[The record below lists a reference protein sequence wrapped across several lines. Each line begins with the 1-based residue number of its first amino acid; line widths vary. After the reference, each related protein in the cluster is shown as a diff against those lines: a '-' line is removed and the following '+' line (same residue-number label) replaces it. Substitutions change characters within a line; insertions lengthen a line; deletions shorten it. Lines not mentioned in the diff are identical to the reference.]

1 MDFERVR
8 RVQTHEKRNPKKM
21 SSKLAIL
28 ASVCTLLLLQGC
40 ASQMN
45 PVGEVKFD
53 CNRRQDAKSPYCRSF
68 RSVDAS
74 TTGEIPQSRF
84 DKEFNME
91 ELDRLIGISPD
102 EDTKTES
109 SATGKKPRPVI
120 LPHQIRQEPPL
131 SGAPVR
137 EGPVVQR
144 VWVKRF
150 VDGNDVLTENTVV
163 YKEIRG
169 NRWAGF
175 EGQGTSLIGDQR
187 TYPRRPIETTPPAPN
202 NTNVQDAQRPQS
214 APPTEFN
221 QPGSNSEP
229 SEAAFDPAVSG
240 SQTMPK

>member
-1 MDFERVR
+1 M
-8 RVQTHEKRNPKKM
+8 M
-21 SSKLAIL
+21 SSKFSIL
-28 ASVCTLLLLQGC
+28 ASVCTLIVLQGC

-91 ELDRLIGISPD
+91 ELDRLIGINPD
-102 EDTKTES
+102 EETKSES
-109 SATGKKPRPVI
+109 AASGKKPRPVI

-131 SGAPVR
+131 AGAPVR

-175 EGQGTSLIGDQR
+175 DGQGSSLIGDQR
-187 TYPRRPIETTPPAPN
+187 TYPRRPIEAAPATASNPN
-202 NTNVQDAQRPQS
+202 SQDAQRQQG
-214 APPTEFN
+214 APSSEFN
-221 QPGSNSEP
+221 QPGSNSEQ

>member
-1 MDFERVR
+1 M
-8 RVQTHEKRNPKKM
+8 K
-21 SSKLAIL
+21 SSKFSIL
-28 ASVCTLLLLQGC
+28 ASVCALLVLQGC

-74 TTGEIPQSRF
+74 TSGEIPQSRF
-84 DKEFNME
+84 DKDFQME

-102 EDTKTES
+102 EDAKGES
-109 SATGKKPRPVI
+109 NANSKPKQVRPVV
-120 LPHQIRQEPPL
+120 LPHQVRQEPPL
-131 SGAPVR
+131 LGAPVR

-175 EGQGTSLIGDQR
+175 DGQGSSLIGDQR
-187 TYPRRPIETTPPAPN
+187 VYPHRPPEAKTPPTTNPTPGDPQRTQGTPPN
-202 NTNVQDAQRPQS
+202 
-214 APPTEFN
+214 EFN
-221 QPGSNSEP
+221 QPGSNSEQ
-229 SEAAFDPAVSG
+229 SESAFDPAVSG

>member
-1 MDFERVR
+1 
-8 RVQTHEKRNPKKM
+8 
-21 SSKLAIL
+21 
-28 ASVCTLLLLQGC
+28 
-40 ASQMN
+40 
-45 PVGEVKFD
+45 
-53 CNRRQDAKSPYCRSF
+53 
-68 RSVDAS
+68 
-74 TTGEIPQSRF
+74 
-84 DKEFNME
+84 ME

-109 SATGKKPRPVI
+109 AAIGKKPRPVI
-120 LPHQIRQEPPL
+120 LPHQIRQESPL

-187 TYPRRPIETTPPAPN
+187 TYPRRPIETAPTASN
-202 NTNVQDAQRPQS
+202 NTNVQDAQRPQG

>member
-1 MDFERVR
+1 M
-8 RVQTHEKRNPKKM
+8 KL
-21 SSKLAIL
+21 SKIPLL
-28 ASVCTLLLLQGC
+28 ASLCTLIMLLYGC
-40 ASQMN
+40 AAQMN

-84 DKEFNME
+84 DKEFNMG

-102 EDTKTES
+102 DAEKNDPSDNSK
-109 SATGKKPRPVI
+109 AKQARVVV
-120 LPHQIRQEPPL
+120 LPHQMRQTPPL
-131 SGAPVR
+131 AGAPVR

-169 NRWAGF
+169 TRWAGF
-175 EGQGTSLIGDQR
+175 EGQGAAVVGEQR
-187 TYPRRPIETTPPAPN
+187 VFPRRPLEPQPPVTPNSSP
-202 NTNVQDAQRPQS
+202 VGS
-214 APPTEFN
+214 PPPSTEFN
-221 QPGSNSEP
+221 QPGSNSEQTE
-229 SEAAFDPAVSG
+229 SAFDPAVSG

>member
-1 MDFERVR
+1 MKSTKF
-8 RVQTHEKRNPKKM
+8 
-21 SSKLAIL
+21 SIL
-28 ASVCTLLLLQGC
+28 ASVCALLVLQGC

-74 TTGEIPQSRF
+74 TSGEIPQSRF
-84 DKEFNME
+84 DKDFQME

-102 EDTKTES
+102 EEAKGES
-109 SATGKKPRPVI
+109 NANSKPKQARPVV
-120 LPHQIRQEPPL
+120 LPHQVRQEPPL
-131 SGAPVR
+131 LGAPVR

-175 EGQGTSLIGDQR
+175 DGQGSSVIGDQR
-187 TYPRRPIETTPPAPN
+187 VYPHRPLEPQPTPAAN
-202 NTNVQDAQRPQS
+202 SSSGDAQRPQGTPS
-214 APPTEFN
+214 NEFN
-221 QPGSNSEP
+221 QPGSNSEQ
-229 SEAAFDPAVSG
+229 SESAFDPAVSG

>member
-1 MDFERVR
+1 M
-8 RVQTHEKRNPKKM
+8 K
-21 SSKLAIL
+21 SSKFSIL
-28 ASVCTLLLLQGC
+28 ASVCTLLVLQGC

-102 EDTKTES
+102 EEAKGES
-109 SATGKKPRPVI
+109 NINGKPKQPRPVT
-120 LPHQIRQEPPL
+120 LPHQMRQEPAL
-131 SGAPVR
+131 VGAPVR

-175 EGQGTSLIGDQR
+175 DGQGSSVIGDQR
-187 TYPRRPIETTPPAPN
+187 TYPHRPVEPQPVQAA
-202 NTNVQDAQRPQS
+202 NTNPDAPRPPG
-214 APPTEFN
+214 APSTEFN
-221 QPGSNSEP
+221 QPGSNSEQTE
-229 SEAAFDPAVSG
+229 SAFDPAVSG

>member
-1 MDFERVR
+1 M
-8 RVQTHEKRNPKKM
+8 M
-21 SSKLAIL
+21 SSKFSIFI
-28 ASVCTLLLLQGC
+28 SVCVLLLLQGC
-40 ASQMN
+40 AAQMN

-74 TTGEIPQSRF
+74 TAGEIPQSRF

-91 ELDRLIGISPD
+91 ELDRLIGINPD
-102 EDTKTES
+102 EDTKPQ
-109 SATGKKPRPVI
+109 ATSNAKKPRPVI
-120 LPHQIRQEPPL
+120 LPHQVRQEPPL
-131 SGAPVR
+131 TGAPIR

-175 EGQGTSLIGDQR
+175 DGQSTPQLGDQR
-187 TYPRRPIETTPPAPN
+187 TYPRRPIEVPVAAVSN
-202 NTNVQDAQRPQS
+202 ANSQDAPRS
-214 APPTEFN
+214 LGAPSPDFN
-221 QPGSNSEP
+221 QPGSNSEQ